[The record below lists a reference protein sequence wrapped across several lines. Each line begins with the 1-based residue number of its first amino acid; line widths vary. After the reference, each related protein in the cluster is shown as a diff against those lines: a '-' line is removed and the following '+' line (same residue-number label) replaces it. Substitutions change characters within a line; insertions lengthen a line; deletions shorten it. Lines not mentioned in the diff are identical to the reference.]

1 MKLFKSLLVAPAS
14 LGLLAP
20 LSATANE
27 VTINDFNPA
36 EEIAVTN
43 SRVDGLEARL
53 NDFEAGSFSE
63 TTTASFGSTFYVGS
77 VDAGVNNGATTFSY
91 DFALDL
97 NTSFTGEDSLDVAI
111 IGGNAMGALSAVD
124 AYMDGDGTADVLTLD
139 GIAYTFPLGGFTV
152 TAGDG
157 VGVDDLNTGACAY
170 SAFTD
175 LLGDCGTSAIG
186 GQADSAVAMSYDFGN
201 GFTIAAGI
209 GGGGQSAATTTVT
222 EDLTAEG
229 TITGVNVAKELKLT
243 GAVAVGNTPGNL
255 AIAGTTTGTP
265 AVDDTIAISLAISP
279 TVTTTTNAAPLGL
292 VSNEDASTLGL
303 ELAYTADSY
312 GLAFAYTDD
321 DAGGVEGTY
330 YSFQAAFT
338 PDAPYSVSAGVEF
351 DDADASSYFLG
362 VTSEVGAG
370 SLSVGMS
377 TQSRAADHADNLQY
391 EVAYSYDVNDGMT
404 ITPGAFIAENAGATE
419 DEFGVIVTTSF
430 SF

>member
-1 MKLFKSLLVAPAS
+1 MKLFKSLLVAPAT

-27 VTINDFNPA
+27 VTINDFDSA
-36 EEIAVTN
+36 EAIAVTN

-53 NDFEAGSFSE
+53 NNFEAGSFSE
-63 TTTASFGSTFYVGS
+63 TTSASFGSTFYVGS
-77 VDAGVNNGATTFSY
+77 VDASTNNGATTFSY
-91 DFALDL
+91 DFSLGL

-111 IGGNAMGALSAVD
+111 IGGNAMGNDSAVD
-124 AYMDGDGTADVLTLD
+124 AYMAGESTADALVLD

-175 LLGDCGTSAIG
+175 LLGDCGTSAVG
-186 GQADSAVAMSYDFGN
+186 GNADSAVAMSYDFGN
-201 GFTIAAGI
+201 GFTIAGGI
-209 GGGGQSAATTTVT
+209 GGGGQTAAVDAVNETVAFSVAQIKALEAEISKEAATAT
-222 EDLTAEG
+222 
-229 TITGVNVAKELKLT
+229 T
-243 GAVAVGNTPGNL
+243 GA
-255 AIAGTTTGTP
+255 AIAAAGTVEETTA
-265 AVDDTIAISLAISP
+265 AVA
-279 TVTTTTNAAPLGL
+279 AAPLGL
-292 VSNEDASTLGL
+292 ISDEDQSTIGL
-303 ELAYTADSY
+303 EIAYTTDNY
-312 GLAFAYTDD
+312 GVSFAYTDD
-321 DAGGVEGTY
+321 DAGGPVPAEGTY
-330 YSFQAAFT
+330 YSFQAAYT

-362 VTSEVGAG
+362 LTSEVGAG

-377 TQSRAADHADNLQY
+377 TKSRAADHNDNYQY

-404 ITPGAFIAENAGATE
+404 ITPGAFVVENTGTTE
-419 DEFGVIVTTSF
+419 DEFGVVVTTSF